1 MAVRDIK
8 TRLSIDGEKAFTK
21 AVNEAGRNMRVLGSE
36 LKSAKASFDATGD
49 EMDFLGSK
57 SRILNAQIEQQKA
70 IVAAL
75 EDAVRDSAA
84 AYGDASAKT
93 DGYRIKL
100 NNARASLVK
109 LEKELKETDEEALD
123 LGRDSGRVGRQL
135 EAGIGDAAED
145 AGDKVSRMVNELK
158 SDLSSIG
165 DSVSISAFVDFGRGI
180 TDVAGGIYDALKSV
194 TEGTEEYRRQ
204 MAGLETNAMLAG
216 YSPEFI
222 KSMALDV
229 AALTGDLDGA
239 VEGMNNLMSA
249 GLDESEIK
257 KATLLLSGA
266 AIRWA
271 ETLKFEGLADSFQE
285 SLASGASTG
294 QFDELLSRL
303 GLDMEQVRLSF
314 EEAAKAG
321 DEAVKTTA
329 FAWIEGSDLEETRQA
344 YVDVAGSLIEAEK
357 AQLAWNDE
365 MARTGDLLQPLMTEI
380 TNFGTGALG
389 VFNDVLG
396 GFNDMI
402 VGLQESSAAA
412 RAEADAWTEE
422 IDVETGYYTA
432 LDDVNAKIAEAD
444 SADNYWLGERYR
456 HLRDEMRNNFTS
468 YLQEEMSQAD
478 FSGYLKGIDLEAI
491 AQEGMESSTAM
502 IEGVTEGIEAN
513 AEDAEVSSEE
523 AGAEIMSGLTQTLIE
538 DGQQAIDATSQVM
551 DEIVNEMNRNISY
564 PSFYVP
570 GYSGGGG
577 LRRGVTE
584 QTISLGLDGRTLA
597 STSGSYYDTYLGL
610 SASRT
615 ERYG

>member
-180 TDVAGGIYDALKSV
+180 TDVAGGIYDAVQSV

-204 MAGLETNAMLAG
+204 MAGLEANAMLAG

-239 VEGMNNLMSA
+239 VEGMNNLMAA

-321 DEAVKTTA
+321 DEAVKTAA
-329 FAWIEGSDLEETRQA
+329 FAWLEGSDLEATRQA
-344 YVDVAGSLIEAEK
+344 YIDVAGALVEGER
-357 AQLAWNDE
+357 AQLSWNDE
-365 MARTGDLLQPLMTEI
+365 MARTGEILQPLATKATSFTTSMLK
-380 TNFGTGALG
+380 A
-389 VFNDVLG
+389 
-396 GFNDMI
+396 FNDMI
-402 VGLQESSAAA
+402 VGIQESVAAS
-412 RAEADAWTEE
+412 REEADAWAEE

-432 LDDVNAKIAEAD
+432 LEDVNAKIAEAD